1 MGRRRSETRLTIF
14 FAFFGRVNGGSK
26 YDSLKVVKRSADASS
41 SAVVNM
47 YRGKLLER

>member
-1 MGRRRSETRLTIF
+1 
-14 FAFFGRVNGGSK
+14 
-26 YDSLKVVKRSADASS
+26 VVKRSADASS